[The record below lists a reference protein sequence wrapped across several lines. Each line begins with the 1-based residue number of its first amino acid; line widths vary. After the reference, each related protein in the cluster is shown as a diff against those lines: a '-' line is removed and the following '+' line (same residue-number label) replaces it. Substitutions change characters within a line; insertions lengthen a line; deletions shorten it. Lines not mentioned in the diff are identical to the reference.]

1 MLRDQTSLMLM
12 CISGEHFSMDFCDA
26 IQVRGL
32 LYGDLFTKLKSSYM
46 CYKCLQRNT
55 IQLSYFR
62 NINTVVLCIF

>member
-1 MLRDQTSLMLM
+1 MLRDQTSLMSM

-46 CYKCLQRNT
+46 C
-55 IQLSYFR
+55 
-62 NINTVVLCIF
+62 

>member
-1 MLRDQTSLMLM
+1 MLQKADRHKEGDMLRDQTSLMSM

-46 CYKCLQRNT
+46 C
-55 IQLSYFR
+55 
-62 NINTVVLCIF
+62 